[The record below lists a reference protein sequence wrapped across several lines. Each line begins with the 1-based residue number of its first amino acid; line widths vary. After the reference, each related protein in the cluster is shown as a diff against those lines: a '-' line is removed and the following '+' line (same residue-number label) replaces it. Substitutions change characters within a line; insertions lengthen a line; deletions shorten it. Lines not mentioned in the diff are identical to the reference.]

1 MVLLTIVLS
10 LALCITMIQPQL
22 VYAEPSNQSDQAIKD
37 RLIKQ
42 YSLTPHEE
50 IEPYH
55 SLGDYGISIKI
66 DKTVLTLFFLL
77 HLFAFIAVS
86 N

>member
-1 MVLLTIVLS
+1 MVLLTTMFN

-37 RLIKQ
+37 RLMKQ

-50 IEPYH
+50 IEPYR

-66 DKTVLTLFFLL
+66 DKNCSSPFLL
-77 HLFAFIAVS
+77 TTFIRLYCCF
-86 N
+86 

>member
-66 DKTVLTLFFLL
+66 DKNCSYLFCLL